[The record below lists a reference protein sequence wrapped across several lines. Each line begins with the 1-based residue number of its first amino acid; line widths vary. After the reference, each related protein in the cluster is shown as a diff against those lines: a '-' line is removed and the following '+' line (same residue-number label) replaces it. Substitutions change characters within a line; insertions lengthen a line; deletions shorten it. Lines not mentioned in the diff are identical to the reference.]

1 MAQYPQLNPNNP
13 SARLLVEE
21 VRYVT
26 ENRKSGGKKMNNK
39 KIIWIWDNYS

>member
-21 VRYVT
+21 VRYVAK
-26 ENRKSGGKKMNNK
+26 NRKNGGEKMNNK